1 VTATGAGGTD
11 AVSVYATMTLVRE
24 FERRALE
31 LRTGGEIIGPV
42 HPSTRP
48 PVHPSI
54 GQEAIAVGVC
64 AVIEERDTLVS
75 HYRGHGH
82 LIARGTPL
90 RRWSSSSLG
99 FPLV

>member
-1 VTATGAGGTD
+1 
-11 AVSVYATMTLVRE
+11 
-24 FERRALE
+24 
-31 LRTGGEIIGPV
+31 
-42 HPSTRP
+42 
-48 PVHPSI
+48 
-54 GQEAIAVGVC
+54 
-64 AVIEERDTLVS
+64 VIEERDTLVS